1 MRDADLLAAETGR
14 VWFVFFLP
22 GRVRHWWAWFAWGR
36 WKHVGCFR
44 FDRAAGCWLLFQYGA
59 DGVMAEAVARE
70 GIGNL
75 VRLWHR
81 AGGRVVA
88 IDEGERVSALRNPWL
103 NCVGLVKSLTR
114 RGSGALSPS
123 GLWRCLHREGCEP
136 AWEALPEE
144 FPPDGIQ
151 DECAGTGQGTGSA
164 AKGGRGAFA
173 G

>member
-1 MRDADLLAAETGR
+1 MRDVDLPGVEPSDGR

-22 GRVRHWWAWFAWGR
+22 GRARHWWAWFAWGR

-59 DGVMAEAVARE
+59 DGVMAETVARD
-70 GIGNL
+70 GVARL
-75 VRLWHR
+75 VAMWRR

-88 IDEGERVSALRNPWL
+88 VDEGRSAGAVVVF
-103 NCVGLVKSLTR
+103 NCVGLVKSLVR

-123 GLWRCLHREGCEP
+123 GLWRCLHREGCVP
-136 AWEALPEE
+136 AWEDL
-144 FPPDGIQ
+144 PDGIQ
-151 DECAGTGQGTGSA
+151 DERAGTGPGTGEA
-164 AKGGRGAFA
+164 AEAGCGAVA